1 MLIKISTSQ
10 VKTSALYRKQ
20 IEIYCERLRKKN
32 QFNPVVISGL
42 GGGGEG
48 RYTGVEM
55 TGWSRDVK
63 NQPPPPDGTKKKSL
77 YGMYLLQCL
86 CFSSVKNMR
95 KKRYLSVWPWAKKQE
110 TNCFVLFNSVLR
122 STGFKWAK
130 VTLFQANA
138 VNIWIYENIKTFSNA
153 EGCTPYD
160 GLYGEASPERGTVR
174 RLQVLYMKG

>member
-1 MLIKISTSQ
+1 MLIKISTS
-10 VKTSALYRKQ
+10 
-20 IEIYCERLRKKN
+20 
-32 QFNPVVISGL
+32 GL
-42 GGGGEG
+42 GGGG
-48 RYTGVEM
+48 RVHRS
-55 TGWSRDVK
+55 WDDAIISRCQK
-63 NQPPPPDGTKKKSL
+63 STPPPPDGTKKKSL

-138 VNIWIYENIKTFSNA
+138 VNIWIYENIKTFSNP